1 MPVDVRQLLDL
12 IKGGN
17 NPQQLALAMLQQT
30 DGGPLLSNLL
40 TLAQSGNTN
49 EIEKVVRNV
58 AKEKGIDYDKEFN
71 AFKKFFGY

>member
-40 TLAQSGNTN
+40 TLAQAGNTN